1 MYYDTVE
8 TCEDEI
14 VIEDDRVYSSKL
26 GTGIARVIRINKS
39 DEVTVTSNF
48 NVKIRYKGN
57 TGYDEI
63 KYNCKSE
70 RDMKNKLKDLEHL
83 LDEIKKHPSL
93 STPILVFNYLIK
105 PSEVVSVYAS
115 ILIISDEEE

>member
-1 MYYDTVE
+1 MMYYDTVE

-14 VIEDDRVYSSKL
+14 IIEDDRVYSSKL
-26 GTGIARVIRINKS
+26 GTGIARVIRIDKS
-39 DEVTVTSNF
+39 EEVTVTSNF
-48 NVKIRYKGN
+48 NVKIRYKGS

-83 LDEIKKHPSL
+83 LDEIKNHQSAH
-93 STPILVFNYLIK
+93 ILVFNYLII

-115 ILIISDEEE
+115 ILIISDEGE